1 MAADRRW
8 RRAGPQKAHGKR
20 HATIREFQ
28 EIRMIVITTPSAEG
42 KAIITY
48 HGIVAG
54 TASLNVVVG
63 QRVTV
68 AMSLDLLQ

>member
-1 MAADRRW
+1 
-8 RRAGPQKAHGKR
+8 
-20 HATIREFQ
+20 
-28 EIRMIVITTPSAEG
+28 MIVITTPSAEG